1 MSNLEFLQDESLDLH
16 REVTESLLDEVQV
29 LHHFAHDNIEGL
41 QIVLSSWARE
51 CHHELIGKFIKE
63 VVRVAKEFDEIGV
76 LVERVWQ
83 VL

>member
-16 REVTESLLDEVQV
+16 REVTKSLLDEVQM

-41 QIVLSSWARE
+41 KIVLGSWAGK

-63 VVRVAKEFDEIGV
+63 VVGVAEEFDEIGV
-76 LVERVWQ
+76 LVEWVWQ